1 MLAIIKKVGSIRQIQ
16 VLGRS
21 LKATCSSKYQ
31 KGRPH
36 IYASVNYLS
45 TATQNDLSTCF
56 GGPLDGIRILDFTR
70 ILAGPFCTMIL
81 GDLGAEIIKVEKPG
95 TGDETR
101 SWMPPVINNE
111 SCYFVAI
118 NRNKKSVAL
127 DIKAGK
133 QVVRDLAQNCDVL
146 IENFIPGTMTKL
158 GLGYEQ
164 LSKENPRLIYL
175 TISGYGTTGP
185 YKDRGGYDVIAA
197 SLGGLLHITGQR
209 DGEPC
214 KVGVAMTDLATGLY
228 AHGAI
233 MAALLQRNS
242 TGRGQRI
249 DCNLLSTQ
257 VTCLVNLA
265 SNFLNAGMEAQRWGT
280 AHESI
285 VPYQAFPTQDEKWI
299 TIGAG
304 SNDLFA
310 ELCDAILRPDLK
322 GDERY
327 KSNSSRV
334 QHRKEL
340 IREISSIIKSKP
352 CDEWLQIFQKCR
364 FPYGPVNDL
373 EMTFKDPQVV
383 HNKLVVDFGTC
394 KVVGPAVSFSHSE
407 NFPRSVP
414 PKLGQHTRS
423 VLHNILKYSDDQINQ
438 LYEQNIIE

>member
-1 MLAIIKKVGSIRQIQ
+1 
-16 VLGRS
+16 
-21 LKATCSSKYQ
+21 
-31 KGRPH
+31 
-36 IYASVNYLS
+36 
-45 TATQNDLSTCF
+45 
-56 GGPLDGIRILDFTR
+56 
-70 ILAGPFCTMIL
+70 MIL

-101 SWMPPVINNE
+101 SWMPPSINNE

-118 NRNKKSVAL
+118 NRNKKSIAL
-127 DIKAGK
+127 DIKAGH
-133 QVVRDLAQNCDVL
+133 QVIHDLARNCDVL
-146 IENFIPGTMTKL
+146 IENFIPGTMKKL
-158 GLGYEQ
+158 SIDYEH
-164 LSKENPRLIYL
+164 LSKENPRLIYV
-175 TISGYGTTGP
+175 TISGYGVTGP

-197 SLGGLLHITGQR
+197 SLGGLLHITGQQ

-233 MAALLQRNS
+233 MAALLQRNLS
-242 TGRGQRI
+242 GRGQRI

-265 SNFLNAGMEAQRWGT
+265 SNYLNTGMAAQRWGT

-285 VPYQAFPTQDEKWI
+285 VPYQAFETKDGRWI

-327 KSNSSRV
+327 KTNSSRV

-340 IREISSIIKSKP
+340 IHEISSIIKSKS
-352 CDEWLQIFQKCR
+352 CDEWLQSFKNCR
-364 FPYGPVNDL
+364 FPYGPVNDI
-373 EMTFKDPQVV
+373 ENVFKDPQVV
-383 HNKLVVDFGTC
+383 HNKLVVDFGSC
-394 KVVGPAVSFSHSE
+394 KVVGPAVRFSNSE
-407 NFPRSVP
+407 NFPRSAP
-414 PKLGQHTRS
+414 PKLGQHTR
-423 VLHNILKYSDDQINQ
+423 NILRNILQYSDDHINK